1 MTAAYGH
8 ARRCIFE
15 EGDRSKESGG
25 GSCGTGVERRLT
37 REMAIQPSS
46 LCRPGFESFFDMW
59 SRISGPS
66 KAIVEAIGVSGA
78 QEQAISTH
86 ADIPH
91 GVRGCFRVTVV
102 QLIVLGAEESVRESR
117 GFGAEAG
124 VVGYNDVESP
134 PGRKLRIFGLI
145 DCRVIRRM
153 IVLITFLKCQH
164 GLMMVIACGHVGNGD
179 AYIRITAITVRWYG
193 HSMR

>member
-8 ARRCIFE
+8 AGRCIFE

-25 GSCGTGVERRLT
+25 ASCGTGVERGLT
-37 REMAIQPSS
+37 RELAIQPSS
-46 LCRPGFESFFDMW
+46 LCRPRFESLSDMW
-59 SRISGPS
+59 RRISGLC
-66 KAIVEAIGVSGA
+66 KAIVKAIGVSGA

-91 GVRGCFRVTVV
+91 GVGGCFRVSVV
-102 QLIVLGAEESVRESR
+102 QSIVLGAQGSVRQSMV
-117 GFGAEAG
+117 FGAEAG
-124 VVGYNDVESP
+124 VVGYNYVESALS
-134 PGRKLRIFGLI
+134 RKLRRFGLVG
-145 DCRVIRRM
+145 CRVIRRT
-153 IVLITFLKCQH
+153 IVLISFLKCQH

-179 AYIRITAITVRWYG
+179 AYIRTTAITVRWYG